1 MILSD
6 SSCQLLIDRW
16 CSGVG
21 PFWYARLEK
30 VGGVGTHL
38 VLIGEHMGAPLLK
51 FVDTAPAFGM
61 LNRHPVTVQIK
72 PVVVGSAVRPHFVEL
87 RETGSVTGVALLCM
101 FAQVAKRFS
110 PSGLKEG
117 SRRIMVFSRI
127 SSMRAPS
134 PATK

>member
-87 RETGSVTGVALLCM
+87 PGDRIGHRGRTFMHVRPGGKAIQSIRSEEHTSEL
-101 FAQVAKRFS
+101 Q
-110 PSGLKEG
+110 
-117 SRRIMVFSRI
+117 SRGHLV
-127 SSMRAPS
+127 
-134 PATK
+134 